1 MRLRN
6 EDAHLGV
13 LCGDLEDQGQR
24 VVVKVLVQGQ
34 QGPVHT
40 TLLQVSCVIPQPD
53 GLDPVNHLVIG
64 PDEHIWRAEQ
74 EKDQEEA
81 TGLATP
87 PPGTELGLPGHRVPV
102 CRAFCLPFVF
112 PGWFS

>member
-6 EDAHLGV
+6 KDAHLGV
-13 LCGDLEDQGQR
+13 LRGDLEDQGQR

-34 QGPVHT
+34 QGPVHAAF
-40 TLLQVSCVIPQPD
+40 LQVSCVIPQPD

-64 PDEHIWRAEQ
+64 PDEHIWRGEQ

-87 PPGTELGLPGHRVPV
+87 PPGTEMGLPGCRAPV
-102 CRAFCLPFVF
+102 CRAFCLSSVF
-112 PGWFS
+112 PG